1 MFMDPAQFGKN
12 FMDPT
17 EFNKQFYGQ
26 MEQVFIEKMNEMI
39 KNPAFL
45 SSISKGV
52 ETGLDGKK
60 KSDDLIKKYLEKMN
74 MPTRE
79 DTSKILQYLQK
90 IETKILDLE
99 DKIEDLSDDLK
110 NLKKEYGKSRKK
122 EKKK

>member
-1 MFMDPAQFGKN
+1 MDPAQFGNN

-110 NLKKEYGKSRKK
+110 NLKKEYGKSRKT